1 MDFTVWPAKSNL
13 MTISPRVRESGF
25 CNLGNFC
32 VWIRSTAQGIRNTT
46 NEKPTIG
53 IQNPSSIEKDWN
65 PVPGILNPQRGIQNP
80 RPSWIP
86 LHWASNDW
94 YGMNKPVADPREG
107 PRGSAPL
114 IFDQIKALRVCMTAP
129 LPYLKVWIRQCRP
142 CLLRCFVA
150 HLGHSIQEMGSIV
163 WNTFI
168 IMLLWTLH
176 FQREKGIKSLRNIR
190 LLINLG

>member
-1 MDFTVWPAKSNL
+1 
-13 MTISPRVRESGF
+13 MTTSPHVRESGF

-32 VWIRSTAQGIRNTT
+32 VWIRSTAQGI
-46 NEKPTIG
+46 
-53 IQNPSSIEKDWN
+53 QNPSSIKKDWN

-80 RPSWIP
+80 RLSWIP

-94 YGMNKPVADPREG
+94 HGMDKPVADPREG
-107 PRGSAPL
+107 PGGSAPPL
-114 IFDQIKALRVCMTAP
+114 FLDQRKALRVCMTAP

-168 IMLLWTLH
+168 IMLVWTLH
-176 FQREKGIKSLRNIR
+176 FQREKDIKSLRNIR

>member
-1 MDFTVWPAKSNL
+1 MDSEYSSRNPEYHQRL
-13 MTISPRVRESGF
+13 ESRIQVP
-25 CNLGNFC
+25 LKK
-32 VWIRSTAQGIRNTT
+32 T
-46 NEKPTIG
+46 G
-53 IQNPSSIEKDWN
+53 IQYLE
-65 PVPGILNPQRGIQNP
+65 
-80 RPSWIP
+80 SWIHSVESRIQDCPGFPYIGRAMIATEWINQWRIPGKGPGGPPP
-86 LHWASNDW
+86 LF
-94 YGMNKPVADPREG
+94 
-107 PRGSAPL
+107 L
-114 IFDQIKALRVCMTAP
+114 DQTKALRVCTTAP

-168 IMLLWTLH
+168 IDIMLVWTLH